1 MTRIIIVVCAGLL
14 ALVLWRITENISSD
28 ALGLAIGVVFGV
40 MAGLPT
46 AVLVLAGNELN
57 RQRQLSPPP
66 TYNIIVADEATAKRL
81 RNAGVD
87 AIEVLR

>member
-1 MTRIIIVVCAGLL
+1 MKQLTVVICAGLL

-40 MAGLPT
+40 LAGLPT
-46 AVLVLAGNELN
+46 AVLVLAGNQLN
-57 RQRQLSPPP
+57 RQRQLSPP

-81 RNAGVD
+81 RSAGVD
-87 AIEVLR
+87 AIEVRR

>member
-1 MTRIIIVVCAGLL
+1 MKQITIVICVGLV
-14 ALVLWRITENISSD
+14 ALVLWRITGSISSD

-40 MAGLPT
+40 LAGLPT
-46 AVLVLAGNELN
+46 AVLVLAGNQLN

-81 RNAGVD
+81 RSAGVD
-87 AIEVLR
+87 AIEVRR